1 MQEFKTDISLNG
13 NQAKNIIIDQKDS
26 FPPVSESYEGRNI
39 TLNGISY
46 IFHNGAWQSVA
57 EDLEG
62 RNESHEEEFVF
73 QPTANNLS
81 VKDGFAKIKKMK
93 GRSFVWNQLFG
104 LNFSSLQIGSY
115 KSKTIL
121 PNGNLVLTSSS
132 TNNQI
137 YSYCNFVLPKPSQK
151 GHKVIVLF
159 TITNFTYTDYMI
171 ANGIYLRF
179 WAKFGVQSDTSTV
192 RREPLKKGIIGVI
205 DTVETSYTTLQFG
218 TTTIQTDTDKGIVC
232 NEVYSYEFSNIN
244 VIDLTVLFGEGNEPS
259 TVAEFLRFFPNGNYP
274 YNTGELISF
283 NASKLKTVG
292 FNAFN
297 GTEAKVLGGQT
308 YYLNGEYSS
317 LGFKESID
325 NEVIAF
331 ELPADR
337 LYTPATNGYII
348 ATGTNIC
355 INLSHS
361 GFKNG
366 EYLPYMN
373 HSLSF
378 DFIKSIK
385 DSKNNLLFS
394 DGELCSVEDV
404 ADEIYTISDKHYK
417 AIKRIGKRAYQS
429 GDENLEKA
437 ITDKTNTLYVLDT
450 PIESELFE
458 KELSYF
464 EWDFGTEEIF
474 ADQEDENMPI
484 VPIRADV
491 QYIFNAVDMIRNNYY
506 LILEIL
512 KRLPKNITLDFWSLT
527 QANAEV
533 DACEVSINNSTESI
547 FPKILERYED
557 YIHSRNI
564 IVDLS
569 NYSDSSNYILD
580 IFGDITNVPT
590 GIRYSIFLYGYA
602 NSLKIDFPLTYKTN
616 ITATHS
622 PDGMSEERYTIAYS
636 GATKIDFIKLS
647 NNLVWVDV

>member
-26 FPPVSESYEGRNI
+26 FPPVSESYEGRKI

-46 IFHNGAWQSVA
+46 IFHNGTWQSVA

-62 RNESHEEEFVF
+62 RNESHEEIFVF
-73 QPTANNLS
+73 QPTANDLS
-81 VKDGFAKIKKMK
+81 VKDGFAKIQKIK
-93 GRSFVWNQLFG
+93 GYSFCWNQIAD
-104 LNFSSLQIGSY
+104 FSSSNILFEKASSSNNSSITLFYDFVRLDYKAGTTVTVY
-115 KSKTIL
+115 KSIFSSESTGDTFIAYVSIR
-121 PNGNLVLTSSS
+121 PHTACSFNVGRYNL
-132 TNNQI
+132 
-137 YSYCNFVLPKPSQK
+137 QK
-151 GHKVIVLF
+151 F
-159 TITNFTYTDYMI
+159 TENDI
-171 ANGIYLRF
+171 GKWHRRRVRF
-179 WAKFGVQSDTSTV
+179 
-192 RREPLKKGIIGVI
+192 EIN
-205 DTVETSYTTLQFG
+205 G
-218 TTTIQTDTDKGIVC
+218 TTGSNAWFFLARMSLTEDAIVDIRFDDVIC
-232 NEVYSYEFSNIN
+232 VNITRLAKN
-244 VIDLTVLFGEGNEPS
+244 AHTLTVQEFMSLFPDE
-259 TVAEFLRFFPNGNYP
+259 TYP
-274 YNTGELISF
+274 YNAGQLISL
-283 NASKLKTVG
+283 NPSAIKTVG

-297 GTEAKVLGGQT
+297 GEYAKVLGGQT

-317 LGFKESID
+317 LGFTESID
-325 NEVIAF
+325 SEVVKF
-331 ELPADR
+331 DLPADR
-337 LYTPATNGYII
+337 LYTPATNGYIV
-348 ATGTNIC
+348 AKGNNIC

-361 GFKNG
+361 GFRNG
-366 EYLPYMN
+366 EYLPYMDYN
-373 HSLSF
+373 LSF

-385 DSKNNLLFS
+385 DSNNNLLFS
-394 DGELCSVEDV
+394 DGELCSVGDV

-429 GDENLEKA
+429 GDENLENA

-450 PIESELFE
+450 PIESEVFE

-464 EWDFGTEEIF
+464 EWDFGTEEIIPN
-474 ADQEDENMPI
+474 QEDENTPT
-484 VPIRADV
+484 VPIRADI

-512 KRLPKNITLDFWSLT
+512 KRLPKNINLDFWSLV

-533 DACEVSINNSTESI
+533 EACEVAINNSSESI
-547 FPKILERYED
+547 FPKVFATYGD

-580 IFGDITNVPT
+580 IFGDVTNVPT

-647 NNLVWVDV
+647 NDLVWVDVSSK